1 MKEKYLYVTT
11 VDKLAELISQ
21 YLDYDTIWQSNI
33 PTIDF
38 CTVDVE
44 RKPFYSDA
52 EIQQLRQRAEG
63 WYGIA
68 KVEFPFNSSTLFL
81 MADYYGG
88 GAEELIRLYDGI
100 DKDEAANKI
109 MDHILDCLQT
119 NEGNGFIADT
129 LILVESAEQLN
140 LPRSVWMRLGVNLKV
155 TPNELEVLLGDNED
169 EATDLLRKIIAEN
182 RFVADGDSYI
192 PSQVVT
198 DLNSKFGTRYND
210 KMDVGF
216 DL

>member
-11 VDKLAELISQ
+11 VEELAELISQ
-21 YLDYDTIWQSNI
+21 YLDYGTIWQSNI

-44 RKPFYSDA
+44 RKPLYSDA
-52 EIQQLRQRAEG
+52 EIQQLRQRAEV

-68 KVEFPFNSSTLFL
+68 KVQSPFDSSTLFL

-88 GAEELIRLYDGI
+88 GADELIRLYDGI
-100 DKDEAANKI
+100 GKDEAVNEI
-109 MDHILDCLQT
+109 LDHILDCLQT
-119 NEGNGFIADT
+119 NEGNGRIEDT
-129 LILVESAEQLN
+129 LILVESTERLG
-140 LPRSVWMRLGVNLKV
+140 LPCSVWMRLGVNLKV
-155 TPNELEVLLGDNED
+155 TPKELEVLLGDNED

-182 RFVADGDSYI
+182 RFVANGDSYI

>member
-11 VDKLAELISQ
+11 VEELAELISQ
-21 YLDYDTIWQSNI
+21 YLNHDKILTSTI
-33 PTIDF
+33 PAIDF

-44 RKPFYSDA
+44 RKPLYSDA

-100 DKDEAANKI
+100 GKDEAVDEI
-109 MDHILDCLQT
+109 LDHILDCLQA
-119 NEGNGFIADT
+119 NEGNGRIADT

-140 LPRSVWMRLGVNLKV
+140 LPCSVWMRLGINLKV
-155 TPNELEVLLGDNED
+155 TPNELEILLGDNED
-169 EATDLLRKIIAEN
+169 EATDLLRKIITEN
-182 RFVADGDSYI
+182 HFVADGDSYI
-192 PSQVVT
+192 PSQIVT

-210 KMDVGF
+210 KMDVSF